1 MDESFYCLHSEIC
14 KTLANAKR
22 QMILGALRDRELSVS
37 QLVEETDIPQSNL
50 SQHLALLRANGVVR
64 TRREGSHVF
73 YAITNPKII
82 QAFDLITEVMQEAQD
97 ERSRTAQ
104 TIPSPTGR
112 KPDES

>member
-22 QMILGALRDRELSVS
+22 QIILGALRDRELSVS
-37 QLVEETDIPQSNL
+37 QLVNETGIPQSNI

-64 TRREGSHVF
+64 SRREGAHVF
-73 YAITNPKII
+73 YAISNPKII
-82 QAFDLITEVMQEAQD
+82 QAFDLITEVMQEAHG

-104 TIPSPTGR
+104 TTATPDR
-112 KPDES
+112 KEAR